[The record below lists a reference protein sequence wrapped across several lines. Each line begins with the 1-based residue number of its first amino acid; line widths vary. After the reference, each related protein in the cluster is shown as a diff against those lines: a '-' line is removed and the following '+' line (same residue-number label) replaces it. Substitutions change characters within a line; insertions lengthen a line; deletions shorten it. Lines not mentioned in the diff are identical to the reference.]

1 MIDVLIWAA
10 FIILYYGFE
19 KMMRFFRSFT
29 VKPRMRQ
36 DRTHASNG
44 EINKSRRNER
54 QDGRSIR
61 SRS

>member
-29 VKPRMRQ
+29 VKPRMRR
-36 DRTHASNG
+36 DRTPM
-44 EINKSRRNER
+44 R
-54 QDGRSIR
+54 QMGK
-61 SRS
+61 